1 MFPRLGASA
10 PQSDDGDMGTVS
22 PALEGEGANS
32 ADAELRGLAE
42 SALATF
48 PEFKNVSLEA
58 AGGVVVLRGTAGS
71 SEAREAA
78 GAIVGSID
86 GVRFVW
92 NKLIVKSASI
102 EDQDGAIAD
111 SVIAARLRG
120 VFSNVDGLRNVDA
133 AVQSNVV
140 TLTGTSPSQ
149 KLVDKAE
156 ELARGMQG
164 VVFVE
169 NKVEAKGEVGEQ
181 LAPTVDRLE
190 RRLSIWGRKLPLVG
204 LALAL
209 LAGFFLVARGLARL
223 EFPYQFLEG
232 RLLQDIARRIVVTVT
247 MVTGAILA
255 LELLELTS
263 LVGAVFGAAGA
274 FGIVLGFAFREIIE
288 NYLASLLLGIRRP
301 FAAKDH
307 VVINDREG
315 KVIRLTSRDTILMT
329 LDGNHLRLPNSVVF
343 TAEILNYSRNPMRR
357 FDFMVGLGVNEDVR
371 AAVQLGCDTLKDTPG
386 VSHEQMPFAR
396 VEELGDSNVA
406 LRFFAWV
413 DQRDAD
419 WFKVRSEAI
428 RRTKAALD
436 LAGVDLPVP
445 IYRVEL
451 SSLPPASVR
460 VSEAG
465 SSSSP
470 PSDRKV
476 EVRAGSLDTPAHEV
490 LVDDYLETQ
499 IERDAA
505 SEGETTNLLTNETLS
520 THE

>member
-1 MFPRLGASA
+1 
-10 PQSDDGDMGTVS
+10 
-22 PALEGEGANS
+22 
-32 ADAELRGLAE
+32 
-42 SALATF
+42 
-48 PEFKNVSLEA
+48 
-58 AGGVVVLRGTAGS
+58 
-71 SEAREAA
+71 
-78 GAIVGSID
+78 
-86 GVRFVW
+86 
-92 NKLIVKSASI
+92 
-102 EDQDGAIAD
+102 
-111 SVIAARLRG
+111 
-120 VFSNVDGLRNVDA
+120 
-133 AVQSNVV
+133 
-140 TLTGTSPSQ
+140 
-149 KLVDKAE
+149 
-156 ELARGMQG
+156 
-164 VVFVE
+164 
-169 NKVEAKGEVGEQ
+169 
-181 LAPTVDRLE
+181 
-190 RRLSIWGRKLPLVG
+190 
-204 LALAL
+204 
-209 LAGFFLVARGLARL
+209 
-223 EFPYQFLEG
+223 
-232 RLLQDIARRIVVTVT
+232 
-247 MVTGAILA
+247 LA

-329 LDGNHLRLPNSVVF
+329 LDGNHLRLPNAVVF
-343 TAEILNYSRNPMRR
+343 KAEILNYSRNPMRR

-460 VSEAG
+460 VSEVG

-499 IERDAA
+499 IERDAT

-520 THE
+520 AHE